1 MIKFQTMLKKIF
13 GNAQQQQKQNL
24 VKKKDTITSQEKE
37 EKKPT
42 CYNENEIS
50 QRNDCKVV
58 TQTENRKKKTKN

>member
-13 GNAQQQQKQNL
+13 GNTTTKNP
-24 VKKKDTITSQEKE
+24 VNKKDTITSQEE
-37 EKKPT
+37 EKKTT

>member
-13 GNAQQQQKQNL
+13 GNTQQQQQNP
-24 VKKKDTITSQEKE
+24 VKKKDTITSQEE
-37 EKKPT
+37 EGKKTT